1 MYLYTQ
7 ITRILNMAEVTGYL
21 GAEAIELNN
30 AATEATLKQLVAAVT
45 LLAAQSSKGKAAAKE
60 VEKFAKSLLSGDKEI
75 KKLTKTQKEEAVQ
88 RRKNIEAA
96 KAFEEAETKAAKKTE
111 AAMDAI
117 GGLTR
122 ATVSAVNKL
131 TGMVSSMANM
141 GNSFSGAAGALGQI
155 PLVGGLIGPVFSAI
169 GAAGDKVYSSFI
181 QTSSVGAN
189 FNGNIRTMIKSASGA
204 GLTIDQFSGLIAKN
218 ADNLRFLGGTTSEG
232 AKQLAA
238 LGKRLRTEN
247 RPLMNSLAG
256 LGYSTEEISTGMAR
270 FGGMM
275 ARSGKQLDQK
285 ALVEASGKYLQNLD
299 AMAKLTGKSK
309 DALQS
314 EHDARMAESDF
325 RLFSLKLDE
334 KGVIASQM
342 ALDLVPKE
350 FQAAA
355 RELLATGIPKSDA
368 AKALF
373 KQMPDLAQ
381 NLVKM
386 GQQAKRS
393 GTMTEQQVLATD
405 KAAQAE
411 AKRQIELSK
420 SGQGATDVLGQF
432 GSAGDK
438 AIAVGIAELAARGDA
453 SKALAETAKIANDA
467 ATATGDALSPAQ
479 LMDAQQQIAIQSNKF
494 SELLAARM
502 PELQSAFTKLVEYIN
517 GPLMKAFNFMMDNL
531 GKIAIAVGAFT
542 VLLTGIKALFK
553 GKELF
558 DKVFGGRGSPG
569 NPMHVTMDGG
579 GGGLDDILDDGSG
592 KKKGKGNKRQRGKL
606 KKTGLSAK
614 TAGRLVKGT
623 ALVGAALSAYDAY
636 DTFQDVDKQ
645 VAEGKMSKDE
655 GKKAKVVAGS
665 KAAGTAAGGYG
676 GAMAG
681 AAIGTMIFPGVGTV
695 IGGAIGGALGAWGGE
710 AAAGA
715 TAEALTADQSKS
727 KSLALTGDS
736 LQKAKDWAWS
746 IYSGKNDISQVPI
759 GLRGEVEK
767 ILKSPPG
774 SWAAEMAK
782 RSSPVAAIPS
792 PPKVADFAITQKEM
806 VAAAAQTKAASAT
819 DNLPDQMKA
828 SAKDL
833 LSTGVSEIKSS
844 KPLTS
849 QESPE
854 TLLASLNTKM
864 EAMLKLNS
872 RFVELAS
879 RQLSVQQGLSGNL
892 LKSV

>member
-1 MYLYTQ
+1 
-7 ITRILNMAEVTGYL
+7 MAEVTGYL

-155 PLVGGLIGPVFSAI
+155 PIVGGLIGPVFSAI

-453 SKALAETAKIANDA
+453 SKALAETAKIAKDA

-558 DKVFGGRGSPG
+558 DKLFGGRGSPG

-579 GGGLDDILDDGSG
+579 GGLGGG
-592 KKKGKGNKRQRGKL
+592 GGGKRQRSKL

-636 DTFQDVDKQ
+636 DTFQDVDEQ

-681 AAIGTMIFPGVGTV
+681 AAIGTMVFPGVGTV

-727 KSLALTGDS
+727 KSLVLTGDS

-759 GLRGEVEK
+759 GLRGEVGK

-854 TLLASLNTKM
+854 SLLASLNTKM

>member
-1 MYLYTQ
+1 MS
-7 ITRILNMAEVTGYL
+7 N
-21 GAEAIELNN
+21 
-30 AATEATLKQLVAAVT
+30 KQLI
-45 LLAAQSSKGKAAAKE
+45 AQTGE
-60 VEKFAKSLLSGDKEI
+60 Y
-75 KKLTKTQKEEAVQ
+75 LT
-88 RRKNIEAA
+88 
-96 KAFEEAETKAAKKTE
+96 
-111 AAMDAI
+111 
-117 GGLTR
+117 
-122 ATVSAVNKL
+122 
-131 TGMVSSMANM
+131 
-141 GNSFSGAAGALGQI
+141 
-155 PLVGGLIGPVFSAI
+155 
-169 GAAGDKVYSSFI
+169 
-181 QTSSVGAN
+181 
-189 FNGNIRTMIKSASGA
+189 
-204 GLTIDQFSGLIAKN
+204 
-218 ADNLRFLGGTTSEG
+218 
-232 AKQLAA
+232 
-238 LGKRLRTEN
+238 
-247 RPLMNSLAG
+247 
-256 LGYSTEEISTGMAR
+256 
-270 FGGMM
+270 
-275 ARSGKQLDQK
+275 
-285 ALVEASGKYLQNLD
+285 NLD
-299 AMAKLTGKSK
+299 AVSKLTGKTKESLQAEEK
-309 DALQS
+309 ARQTDSQFRVIQAKVGKEGAGRLNALMNTMGPGMQKAFQAYAASGAAMNDQAKSLTVTNPAAAAAMVKFHKQMEQS
-314 EHDARMAESDF
+314 GTVTEEMMYE
-325 RLFSLKLDE
+325 LDE
-334 KGVIASQM
+334 ALRQSSKAAVQSATTQTMATFQAEKHGQVIVDQM
-342 ALDLVPKE
+342 DLAGQEGNLRKIRMQQQKDE
-350 FQAAA
+350 AAA
-355 RELLATGIPKSDA
+355 RERAEKGI
-368 AKALF
+368 
-373 KQMPDLAQ
+373 
-381 NLVKM
+381 V
-386 GQQAKRS
+386 
-393 GTMTEQQVLATD
+393 
-405 KAAQAE
+405 
-411 AKRQIELSK
+411 
-420 SGQGATDVLGQF
+420 
-432 GSAGDK
+432 
-438 AIAVGIAELAARGDA
+438 
-453 SKALAETAKIANDA
+453 
-467 ATATGDALSPAQ
+467 DALDPAALQ
-479 LMDAQQQIAIQSNKF
+479 ASQQRIAIESNKF

-502 PELQSAFTKLVEYIN
+502 PELEKAFTKLVEYIN

-579 GGGLDDILDDGSG
+579 GGLGGG
-592 KKKGKGNKRQRGKL
+592 GGGKRQRSKL

-636 DTFQDVDKQ
+636 DTFQDVDEQ

-681 AAIGTMIFPGVGTV
+681 AAIGTMVFPGVGTV

-727 KSLALTGDS
+727 KSLVLTGDS

-759 GLRGEVEK
+759 GLRGEVGK

-854 TLLASLNTKM
+854 SLLASLNTKM